1 MARWRGEV
9 ARWRGEVA
17 RWRVDAATNACGAV
31 AGEGKAPEVYEL
43 LSCCVPHR
51 VRVAER
57 DDGAAGS
64 NMADGA
70 CGVVSGASRAE
81 AGGGYRVLRAT
92 LNVCRAC
99 VRGVC
104 ASRYVGRCRER

>member
-1 MARWRGEV
+1 MTGNMTAREVGREPTPETMEGDEV
-9 ARWRGEVA
+9 ARWRG
-17 RWRVDAATNACGAV
+17 DALRCG
-31 AGEGKAPEVYEL
+31 GREGNAPEVYAL

-70 CGVVSGASRAE
+70 CGAVSGASRAE
-81 AGGGYRVLRAT
+81 AGGGYR
-92 LNVCRAC
+92 
-99 VRGVC
+99 
-104 ASRYVGRCRER
+104 SYVPR